1 MPVGEVGVARRCAV
15 ATVPEQSAD
24 QGQVLAGH
32 DGLTGG
38 GVPKVVQAL
47 PAELGVRTDR
57 APADNK
63 AVRIPAFSASFGNR
77 NAPER
82 RFPGSAS
89 MIARAALPSGTARGP
104 VLVSV
109 RQRINLI
116 CCKRTIIFVRG
127 ESCNQDECGCHQSSD
142 PPWTQLAPDGNAVA
156 RGASV
161 RSRGEGRDESAGA
174 GASLRCSYPGVTARG
189 GARTTARTTAT
200 WQSCAG
206 AGSPV
211 GGRSGR
217 QFVVDGSRCG
227 LHGIGNGPAP
237 IGVVLPQG
245 SRFLFEYG
253 SAFGHRRRIHLRT

>member
-1 MPVGEVGVARRCAV
+1 MLIGLVS
-15 ATVPEQSAD
+15 T
-24 QGQVLAGH
+24 AG
-32 DGLTGG
+32 
-38 GVPKVVQAL
+38 PL
-47 PAELGVRTDR
+47 P
-57 APADNK
+57 
-63 AVRIPAFSASFGNR
+63 
-77 NAPER
+77 PER
-82 RFPGSAS
+82 LRTNSSSAC
-89 MIARAALPSGTARGP
+89 RTAA
-104 VLVSV
+104 VWVSV

-161 RSRGEGRDESAGA
+161 RSRGEGPDESAGA

-245 SRFLFEYG
+245 SGFLFEYG
-253 SAFGHRRRIHLRT
+253 GAFGHRRRIHLRT